1 MGQGTGA
8 GIANV
13 ARLSPA
19 SKQQM
24 VYELIRERIVEG
36 AYLPGHRIVL
46 DAIIRELKVSPMPV
60 REAIRRLEAEGWV
73 DYKRHQGATVARR
86 DVTSWASEMA
96 TLAVLEGYATALGSR
111 TFDADD
117 YRHLREL
124 NAQIRDAIQ
133 RLDVPAVVEL
143 DRRFHEYLYDHCPNP
158 HTRAV
163 VTSSVERLGTQRD
176 GLLHRVPPRG
186 MVAVEEHEHLVAM
199 LEAEEHPRE
208 IEHFVRHHRLN
219 DVAWVEQHQPALTR
233 AVGQASAGIA

>member
-1 MGQGTGA
+1 
-8 GIANV
+8 V
-13 ARLSPA
+13 APLSPA
-19 SKQQM
+19 SKQQL

-73 DYKRHQGATVARR
+73 DYKRHQGATVSRR

-117 YRHLREL
+117 YRELRDL
-124 NAQIRDAIQ
+124 NERMRNAIQ
-133 RLDVPAVVEL
+133 HLDVPAVVEL
-143 DRRFHEYLYDHCPNP
+143 DGRFHHYLFDHCPNP

-163 VTSSVERLGTQRD
+163 VTWSGEQLGALRE

-186 MVAVEEHEHLVAM
+186 MVAVEEHEQLVAM

-208 IEHFVRHHRLN
+208 IEHFLRHHRLN
-219 DVAWVEQHQPALTR
+219 DVAWVEQHQPALR
-233 AVGQASAGIA
+233 HPVGPASADTA